1 MKTRFALLVGVL
13 VVASMLL
20 TACPAPAPQVV
31 EKVVTQIVEQKV
43 DVIQTVEVEKK
54 VVETQVV
61 EKIVEAT
68 AAPEAMPIVTWLQY
82 DQGNVDPKSDERVG
96 NQYLRDA
103 IPQFDKAFEGKW
115 VWNNEFTP
123 WDRAAAKIVAAV
135 QASAEVPDLIDVQG
149 AQVNNYYK
157 NGTLQDLSEWAKA
170 QPWYSQ
176 MDESA
181 LKMCTGPDGKLYCI
195 PMALRP
201 STVFVWKDRFPNG
214 FPKTTDEMLKE
225 GERLKAEGKYALTF
239 FGSTA
244 FDGNGA
250 GRAVWQV
257 INSFG
262 GGYDDGNGSLK
273 LNTPEN
279 VAAIAWLR
287 EMVQKGYV
295 PEIAF
300 AGGFQE
306 EEAFKDSSAGA
317 FPTGLFGYRYVNPL
331 TAPSGTK
338 YEKKNENDMFD
349 AIAAGDVYLAPMVAP
364 EGNKHGCGA
373 DLSGFGIPVGANNV
387 EGAHDFLNWILTPE
401 QNPAFV
407 LGPGAGFPADKE
419 IQATEQFQ
427 TDFYK
432 QAAEVVAA
440 SNCKMPF
447 PTITDGTGASVAI
460 MNAVYKLIKTDP
472 TLDIAAELQ
481 KAEDEYNSQQ

>member
-1 MKTRFALLVGVL
+1 MKSRFALLVGVL
-13 VVASMLL
+13 VIASMLL

-43 DVIQTVEVEKK
+43 EVVQTQIVEKEK
-54 VVETQVV
+54 VV

-68 AAPEAMPIVTWLQY
+68 AAPEAKPFVTWMQY

-96 NQYLRDA
+96 NEYLRQA
-103 IPQFDKAFEGKW
+103 IPQFNKAFEGKW
-115 VWNNEFTP
+115 VWDNQFTP
-123 WDRAAAKIVAAV
+123 WDRAQQKLVAAV
-135 QASAEVPDLIDVQG
+135 QAAAEVPDIVDLQA
-149 AQVNNYYK
+149 AQVNGYYR
-157 NGTLQDLSEWAKA
+157 NGTVQDLTEWAKA
-170 QPWYSQ
+170 QSWYAK

-181 LKMCTGPDGKLYCI
+181 LKLCSGPDGKLYCI
-195 PMALRP
+195 PMAMRP
-201 STVFVWKDRFPNG
+201 SSVYVWKDRFPNG
-214 FPKTTDEMLKE
+214 YPKTTDEMLAA
-225 GERLKAEGKYALTF
+225 GEALKKDGKYAMTF

-250 GRAVWQV
+250 GRAVWQT
-257 INSFG
+257 IKSFG
-262 GGYDDGNGSLK
+262 GSYDDGNGKLK

-279 VAAIAWLR
+279 VAAVAWLR

-306 EEAFKDSSAGA
+306 EQAFMDGSAGA
-317 FPTGLFGYRYVNPL
+317 FPTGLFGYRYLNPL

-349 AIAAGDVYLAPMVAP
+349 AINAGDIYLAPMVAP
-364 EGNKHGCGA
+364 EGKKPGCGA
-373 DLSGFGIPVGANNV
+373 DVSGFGIPVGAKNV
-387 EGAHDFLNWILTPE
+387 EAAHDFINWLLTPE

-407 LGPGAGFPADKE
+407 LGPGAGFPADTE

-427 TDFYK
+427 TEFYK
-432 QAAEVVAA
+432 QAAAVVAA
-440 SNCKMPF
+440 SDCSMAF
-447 PTITDGTGASVAI
+447 PTITDVPGASTAI

-472 TLDIAAELQ
+472 TLDIVAELQ
-481 KAEDEYNSQQ
+481 KAEDEFNKGQ